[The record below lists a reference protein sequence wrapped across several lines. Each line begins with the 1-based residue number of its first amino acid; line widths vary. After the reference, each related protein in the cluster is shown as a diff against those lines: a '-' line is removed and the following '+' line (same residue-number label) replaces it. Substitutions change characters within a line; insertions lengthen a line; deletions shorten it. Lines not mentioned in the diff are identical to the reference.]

1 MSEKKGFSLASVL
14 GDVSNLNT
22 GDEIIR
28 IPIERIDPDP
38 ANFYSLEGI
47 EDLAGNI
54 ELIGLQQPL
63 RVRPVADRYTVVS
76 GHRRRAAILLIRD
89 GGSDQFADGVPCIV
103 EYGDASPAMRELRLI
118 YANASSRQMS
128 AADLSK
134 QAERVTELL
143 YQLKEQ
149 GVEFPGRM
157 REHVAQACKVST
169 SKLARLHAIRSN
181 LDKDLLPWFDRGDM
195 SEDAAYQLSRL
206 PADVQAKA
214 AEHIEEDKK
223 HRIPTGAVVR
233 MVIENEAAFKT
244 ERSCR
249 AHAGGP
255 QCHHLADLQ
264 IKDLFQQYAWNV
276 CTAQKCCMD
285 CYSKTNC
292 SKICKEARDR
302 VKLEKAVEAE
312 KEEKRKATEKAE
324 QEARK
329 ARIRKKA
336 KKLLPFVDAAGLK
349 DSELLYDHYSSAT
362 AGQVRKWAVGDFGD
376 KHFYG
381 EDALNPY
388 FATGVVKMAKK
399 LKISADE
406 ILDLKPMR
414 SPSPA
419 TWQTGKPETAGLY
432 AVRFKVSESAPG
444 ELQNFARW
452 DGFQWKAVR
461 SGKPIDDLVAFAWYP
476 LPEV

>member
-63 RVRPVADRYTVVS
+63 RVRPVADRWMLVS

-89 GGSDQFADGVPCIV
+89 GGSDQFADGVPCIP
-103 EYGDASPAMRELRLI
+103 EYGDASPAMWELRLI

-128 AADLSK
+128 PADLSK

-143 YQLKEQ
+143 YQLKKQ

-181 LDKDLLPWFDRGDM
+181 LDKDLLPYFDSGDM

-206 PADVQAKA
+206 PADVQAKT

-233 MVIENEAAFKT
+233 KVIENEAAFKT

-255 QCHHLADLQ
+255 QCHHLAELA
-264 IKDLFQQYAWNV
+264 IKNLFVPYDWNV
-276 CTAQKCCMD
+276 CSGSRCCMD
-285 CYSKTNC
+285 CVRKDEC
-292 SKICKEARDR
+292 GKACKEAKDR
-302 VKLEKAVEAE
+302 VKLEKAVEKEKAAERQAAE
-312 KEEKRKATEKAE
+312 KAAEEAL
-324 QEARK
+324 
-329 ARIRKKA
+329 RKKLQRRA
-336 KKLLPFVDAAGLK
+336 KALLPLIEAAGLSGG
-349 DSELLYDHYSSAT
+349 DRLFDRWDAASPDDVRAWASGDWTGRNPSNDQPLL
-362 AGQVRKWAVGDFGD
+362 
-376 KHFYG
+376 
-381 EDALNPY
+381 PY
-388 FATGVVKMAKK
+388 FTSDVLQFARKLKVEPGRILDPFKKEQGPAAPEWQRGTPPRPGKYYALLLSCNIPKILTWDPEKKLWAFAGTGGQLEEAGVVG
-399 LKISADE
+399 
-406 ILDLKPMR
+406 
-414 SPSPA
+414 
-419 TWQTGKPETAGLY
+419 W
-432 AVRFKVSESAPG
+432 
-444 ELQNFARW
+444 W
-452 DGFQWKAVR
+452 
-461 SGKPIDDLVAFAWYP
+461 P